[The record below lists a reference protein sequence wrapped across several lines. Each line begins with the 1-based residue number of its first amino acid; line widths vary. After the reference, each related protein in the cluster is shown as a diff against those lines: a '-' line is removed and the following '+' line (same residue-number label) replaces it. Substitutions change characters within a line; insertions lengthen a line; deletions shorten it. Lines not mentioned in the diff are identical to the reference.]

1 MLNKEISFSGDFKEN
16 DRWVSMEFWGL
27 WYHLEVKKKK
37 ININKAISTSLKLSE
52 RGKMKDI
59 IMDLPLRT
67 SERKNRATL
76 SDH

>member
-1 MLNKEISFSGDFKEN
+1 MLNKETFFSGDSKEN

-27 WYHLEVKKKK
+27 WYFLEVKRM
-37 ININKAISTSLKLSE
+37 ININKAISTSLKLSDW
-52 RGKMKDI
+52 GKMKDTI
-59 IMDLPLRT
+59 TDLPSRT